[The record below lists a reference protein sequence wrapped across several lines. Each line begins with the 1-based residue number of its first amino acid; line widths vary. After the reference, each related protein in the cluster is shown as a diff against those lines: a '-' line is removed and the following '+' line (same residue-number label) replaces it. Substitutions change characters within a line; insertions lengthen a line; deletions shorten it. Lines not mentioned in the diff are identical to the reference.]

1 MKEEELHELQH
12 ELHTEIY
19 PGTEVMT
26 DIGSHHFIKGNSA
39 SHGVLVPQPSD
50 AANDPLNWS
59 LTWKAT
65 TLACASVVTFAQA
78 FGPLSLAP
86 MFGDYMQEWNKDL
99 ADVIQLTNVAILVLG
114 FSNFLWV
121 PMMTSFGRRPT
132 LIFSCLICFASSI
145 WRARAKSYG
154 SFLGACVLNGLGAGP
169 AETAQPTIIA
179 DIFFLDDR
187 GALNTL
193 YFATYFGG
201 LTIGPI
207 IAGPMAHAVGWRN
220 FWWLN
225 TALLGA
231 ALLCSLFFFPETK
244 CGQEIEERRKS
255 TPKSNGTEHVKEGE
269 SQTGIT
275 EDIQTSPS
283 GPGVLEPVQTA
294 QDPFLGRGSPSKI
307 QWKLFQSY
315 EGNVFRELVLP
326 WYLFTF
332 PIVEFSAFV
341 VSWSASVYL
350 MTNLTQA
357 EVFAAPPYNFTSTK
371 IGYMNFATLVG
382 SFIGLLTAGP
392 LSDKIA
398 AHLTRRNKGIRE
410 PEMRLWAMVP
420 YILLMILGNVIVAV
434 GYERQWHW
442 AIIVII
448 GYTTIGIQVAALP
461 AIASTYAI
469 DSYKPVS
476 GSIFVAITVNKNV
489 WGYGF
494 GKFITPW
501 IQKSGYLTPI
511 LTNMALTT
519 FFCSTG
525 ILFYYRGKT
534 FRKWTKDSKV
544 HNL

>member
-1 MKEEELHELQH
+1 
-12 ELHTEIY
+12 
-19 PGTEVMT
+19 MT

-65 TLACASVVTFAQA
+65 TLACALVVTFAQA

-154 SFLGACVLNGLGAGP
+154 SFLGAYVLNRLGASP

-201 LTIGPI
+201 LT
-207 IAGPMAHAVGWRN
+207 RN

-244 CGQEIEERRKS
+244 CRREIEERRKS
-255 TPKSNGTEHVKEGE
+255 TPKSNSTEH
-269 SQTGIT
+269 
-275 EDIQTSPS
+275 
-283 GPGVLEPVQTA
+283 
-294 QDPFLGRGSPSKI
+294 
-307 QWKLFQSY
+307 
-315 EGNVFRELVLP
+315 
-326 WYLFTF
+326 YLFTF

-341 VSWSASVYL
+341 VSWSASMYL

-420 YILLMILGNVIVAV
+420 YILLMILGNVIVTV

-476 GSIFVAITVNKNV
+476 GNIFVAITVNKN
-489 WGYGF
+489 
-494 GKFITPW
+494 

-525 ILFYYRGKT
+525 ILFYYKGKT